1 MRIQKS
7 SKYFG
12 GCGSWEWGLRWPTLN
27 NIIHRDIGK
36 VWGSKNNI
44 FLKKKVDGA
53 CLKVPNT
60 S

>member
-44 FLKKKVDGA
+44 LWKREDGA
-53 CLKVPNT
+53 SQKVPNT